1 MYFNTGVIV
10 YAKENDTWV
19 EFTNKFENDEIF
31 SEIVGSLSL
40 SKDNNSLEVAFA
52 SGKLYYDNIMNPLG
66 TVHLI

>member
-1 MYFNTGVIV
+1 M

-52 SGKLYYDNIMNPLG
+52 SGKYCIIIIL
-66 TVHLI
+66 